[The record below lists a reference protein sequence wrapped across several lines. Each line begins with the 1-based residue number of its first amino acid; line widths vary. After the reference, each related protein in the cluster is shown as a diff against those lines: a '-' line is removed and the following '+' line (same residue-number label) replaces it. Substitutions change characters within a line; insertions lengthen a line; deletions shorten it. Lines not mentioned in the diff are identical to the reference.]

1 MKDFYMDDTIAAIAT
16 PPGEN
21 GIGIIRISGPD
32 ALSIAD
38 KIFVSKR
45 SKDRLL
51 EFKSHSIHYG
61 HIIDKGAFIDEVLI
75 TVMRAPKTYTT
86 EDVVEINCHGGIA
99 SVREILKLILSSGA
113 RLGEP
118 GEFTKRAFLN
128 GRIDL
133 MQAEAVSDII
143 SSQTNDSLKVASHQL
158 SGSISKKIK
167 SIKAKLIDTAAE
179 IEAAINFPG
188 EDLETL
194 EKTKIID
201 SLKSI
206 ESELI
211 ELLKTAD
218 QGRVLRNGIVTVICG
233 KPNVGKSTL
242 MNTFLKQDRV
252 IVTPEA
258 GTTRD
263 SIEEIINVKGI
274 PLRIV
279 DTAGIIHPKDQPT
292 EKSVLKSKHYMEIAD
307 LILLVLD
314 SSDLLNKYDLDIID
328 IVKDKKTIVVVNK
341 TDLREVLQLD
351 QIKKHL
357 HNKSII
363 RISAKEKDGIDKLE
377 DAIYDMFWEGAVT
390 VKDIAFSNSRHI
402 DAASKALDLVK
413 SSLNSLKEYN
423 QLELCSLDIKDAA
436 QQLGL
441 ITGEVYT
448 EELLDSIFSKFCI
461 GK

>member
-1 MKDFYMDDTIAAIAT
+1 MNIVADDTIAAIAT

-21 GIGIIRISGPD
+21 GIGIVRISGPD

-38 KIFVSKR
+38 KIFIPKI
-45 SKDRLL
+45 SKDKLL
-51 EFKSHSIHYG
+51 EFKSHSMHYG
-61 HIIDKGAFIDEVLI
+61 HISDKGTFIDEVLI
-75 TVMRAPKTYTT
+75 TVMRTPKTYTT
-86 EDVVEINCHGGIA
+86 QDVVEINCHGGIA
-99 SVREILKLILSSGA
+99 SIREILKIILLLGA

-143 SSQTNDSLKVASHQL
+143 SSQTSDSLKVAQHQL
-158 SGSISKKIK
+158 SGDISKKIK
-167 SIKAKLIDTAAE
+167 SIKVKLIDTAAE
-179 IEAAINFPG
+179 IEAAINFPD

-194 EKTKIID
+194 GKTKIID
-201 SLKSI
+201 SLKLI

-211 ELLKTAD
+211 NLLKASD

-279 DTAGIIHPKDQPT
+279 DTAGIIHPEDQPT
-292 EKSVLKSKHYMEIAD
+292 KMSVLKSKHYMDIAD

-314 SSDLLNKYDLDIID
+314 SSDILNKNDLDIID

-341 TDLREVLQLD
+341 IDLKEALQVD
-351 QIKKHL
+351 QIKEHL
-357 HNKSII
+357 HNKTII
-363 RISAKEKDGIDKLE
+363 KISAKEKDGIDKLE
-377 DAIYDMFWEGAVT
+377 DVIYDMFWEGALT

-402 DAASKALDLVK
+402 DAGNKALDLVK
-413 SSLNSLKEYN
+413 SSLSGLAWHN

-448 EELLDSIFSKFCI
+448 EELLDSIFSKFCV